1 MIDVYMKNKIIILH
15 RQGFK
20 IREIERELNIS
31 RNTVRKYTREYDD
44 LIKQIDEATSS
55 EEKIRL
61 TNLLVSAPKRK
72 SATKKRKFV
81 GDIVKRF
88 YEIIEENKVKDSIL
102 GDNKQ
107 TLTGTLLHKTLVS
120 EGYDIG
126 ETTIRSEFAKY
137 KDELKKEA
145 FITQYYKPG
154 IRAEYDFHLIK
165 VLING
170 KKRNVYQATIS
181 LPHSNYKFAR
191 YYLNQRSENFIDS
204 LIEFF
209 EEIGGVPE
217 IIVFDNMR
225 NVVANFLYG
234 GGKLYNEELIKLSNY
249 YGFEIQTTNP
259 RKGNEKG
266 HVEKSGQ
273 VIRSDLFTLTYKF
286 NSLDEINEYAKQ
298 ELIKLNDE
306 ALDKFNDEKNNFL
319 KLPISRYDLGVITTS
334 KVNKESLISIQGN
347 FYSVPDKYVGKTV
360 NTSVYPNLIKV
371 FDNKHH
377 LIAEHNKKVGK
388 GEYSINILHFTT
400 TFTKKPGALLNS
412 VALMQ
417 APEVM
422 QTLFH
427 KYFTTKP
434 KEFIEIIKDNDIYE
448 LRDILISLDNGID
461 FNNLNTEETIEDIS
475 INQLNYI
482 SLLFDQGEKTQWL
495 K

>member
-1 MIDVYMKNKIIILH
+1 MIDVYMKNKIIILY
-15 RQGFK
+15 RKGFK

-44 LIKQIDEATSS
+44 LIKQIDEASTSS
-55 EEKIRL
+55 EKIRL
-61 TNLLVSAPKRK
+61 TNLLVSAPRRK
-72 SATKKRKFV
+72 SVTKKRKFV
-81 GDIVKRF
+81 GDVVKRF
-88 YEIIEENKVKDSIL
+88 YEIIEENKVKDKHL

-107 TLTGTLLHKTLVS
+107 SLTGTLLHKTLAS

-126 ETTIRSEFAKY
+126 ASTIRNEFSKY
-137 KDELKKEA
+137 KDKLKKEA
-145 FITQYYKPG
+145 FITQHHKPG
-154 IRAEYDFHLIK
+154 VRAEYDFHQIK
-165 VLING
+165 VLIDG
-170 KKRNVYQATIS
+170 KKRDIYQATIS

-191 YYLNQRSENFIDS
+191 YYTNQKSENFIDS
-204 LIEFF
+204 LIQFF

-234 GGKLYNEELIKLSNY
+234 GGKFYNKELIKLSNY

-286 NSLDEINEYAKQ
+286 DSLKELNDYAKS

-306 ALDKFNDEKNNFL
+306 ALEKFELEKEKFL
-319 KLPISRYDLGVITTS
+319 KLPITRYDLGVITTS
-334 KVNKESLISIQGN
+334 KVNKESLISIQGS

-360 NTSVYPNLIKV
+360 NTNVYPHLIKV
-371 FDNKHH
+371 FDDRHH
-377 LIAEHNKKVGK
+377 LIATHNKKVGK
-388 GEYSINILHFTT
+388 GEYSINILHFTS
-400 TFTKKPGALLNS
+400 TFMKKPGALLNS

-417 APEVM
+417 APEIM

-434 KEFIEIIKDNDIYE
+434 KEFIEIIKENNIYE
-448 LRDILISLDNGID
+448 LRDILISLENGID
-461 FNNLNTEETIEDIS
+461 FNNLDYEESIEDIS
-475 INQLNYI
+475 VNQLNYI
-482 SLLFDQGEKTQWL
+482 SSLFDQGEKTQ
-495 K
+495 